1 MDKLL
6 LFDIDGTL
14 TLPRKVITS
23 DMKEMLTKLKN
34 NKYLLG
40 IVSGSDLKKIIEQL
54 GSTVLQEFD
63 YVFAENGLVAYKNNR
78 LIGIKS
84 IIDHLGNS
92 NYKKFV
98 NYCLKYLSEID
109 LPIKRGTFIELRNGM
124 VNISPVGRNCSQKER
139 DNFEIYDKK
148 ENVRQKMI
156 DSLKD
161 HFSKLKL
168 KFSIGGQI
176 SFDVFPEGFDKSYC
190 LKYLIDLKEIHFF
203 GDKTDQGGNDY
214 EIFINKK
221 VIGHKV
227 SDYHDTIHLLKRL
240 FLPSS

>member
-124 VNISPVGRNCSQKER
+124 VK
-139 DNFEIYDKK
+139 
-148 ENVRQKMI
+148 
-156 DSLKD
+156 
-161 HFSKLKL
+161 
-168 KFSIGGQI
+168 
-176 SFDVFPEGFDKSYC
+176 
-190 LKYLIDLKEIHFF
+190 
-203 GDKTDQGGNDY
+203 
-214 EIFINKK
+214 
-221 VIGHKV
+221 
-227 SDYHDTIHLLKRL
+227 
-240 FLPSS
+240 